1 MSVSV
6 LIVLG
11 TRPEAI
17 KLAPLILLLK
27 ARHDCMVHVC
37 VTGQHREMLDQVLQT
52 FSITPDSDLQLM
64 QNRQSLAGLSVRAMM
79 ALDQVLERV
88 QPDWMIVQGDTT
100 TAMIGALTAFY
111 RKIKVLHVEAGLR
124 TYNNFHPYPEE
135 VNRRI
140 IDVLADVYATPTEE
154 SKHNLLREGIQPERI
169 VVTGNTGIDAL
180 LMIAQR
186 DTQPDFL
193 QNDRIHGKQIILV
206 TSHRR
211 ENLGEPMQQVFLALR
226 DLAERYSTTHH
237 LVFPV
242 HLNPAVQQLAQDIIG
257 NISGITLC
265 APLPYQDMVAVMQRS
280 VFVIT
285 DSGGIQEEAP
295 SLGKPVIITRE
306 TTERPEVVQSGAGFL
321 AGSNRTMIVRIAT
334 QLIEDNTFYA
344 QSAQIRHLYGNG
356 MASAMIADLVLS

>member
-1 MSVSV
+1 MPLSV

-17 KLAPLILLLK
+17 KLAPLIVLLK
-27 ARHDCMVHVC
+27 ARPNIMVHVC

-64 QNRQSLAGLSVRAMM
+64 QSRQTLAGLSARAML
-79 ALDQVLERV
+79 ALDDILEQI
-88 QPDWMIVQGDTT
+88 QPEWLIVQGDTT
-100 TAMIGALTAFY
+100 TAMVGALTAFY

-140 IDVLADVYATPTEE
+140 IDVVADIYATPTQE
-154 SKHNLLREGIQPERI
+154 SKENLLREGIAPERI

-180 LMIAQR
+180 LMIAERNIMPTLIQ
-186 DTQPDFL
+186 DEHLAD
-193 QNDRIHGKQIILV
+193 KKIILV

-211 ENLGEPMQQVFLALR
+211 ENLGEPMEQVFLALR
-226 DLAERYSTTHH
+226 DIAERYSATHH
-237 LVFPV
+237 IVFPV
-242 HLNPAVQQLAQDIIG
+242 HLNPAVQQLADAIIG
-257 NISGITLC
+257 QTQGILLC
-265 APLPYQDMVAVMQRS
+265 APLPYEEMVALMKQS
-280 VFVIT
+280 IFVIT

-321 AGSNRTMIVRIAT
+321 AGSDRSTIVRLAE
-334 QLIEDNTFYA
+334 QLIEDPAFYA
-344 QSAQIRHLYGNG
+344 QAGTIRHLYGNG
-356 MASAMIADLVLS
+356 NASTMIAELLR